1 MSPKAVEYRRRPPR
15 GVSQLGSGPALT
27 RAESLVSAMSCA
39 FTLQQLGRSMIATR
53 MNTKLSS
60 RWLLAAALATAFPA
74 PPLWAQPSTR
84 SETSDVRLPSLG
96 ESAGDDFSVGTERRL
111 GEQIMAEVRRDPA
124 YLDDPLLLDHLQS
137 MWLPLVA
144 AARSRGNVS
153 ADLDSTFAWEAFLVR
168 DRSINAFALPGGYVG
183 VHLGLMAATATRDE
197 LASVLAHE
205 LSHVTQR
212 HIARSIANSSRQSL
226 VGMAAL
232 LLGVLAASRAS
243 SADATQAVIVGSQ
256 AAVVQGQLNF
266 SRDMER
272 EADRIGWGVH
282 QSAGFAPQGMAAMF
296 ERLENAYR
304 LTDSGAFPYLRS
316 HPLTVDRIGEAR
328 ARLEATPAI
337 ASRAPLRPTL
347 DHQLMQARA
356 RVLMDTG
363 VQALRR
369 WQAMEAGTLSGGER
383 LAALYAS
390 ALASLELREP
400 ARAQAALDA
409 AAVLAP
415 KEGDNPRATFAIGAL
430 QAQVW
435 QASGQAPRALAW
447 FEAQRSPTAGPATRP
462 LMLLRAQAAIDVAR
476 VGAAGAVNASLR
488 GSTEALQ
495 TWVAEH
501 KIDATAWSLLAQGA
515 DLLGLKLRSMRADGE
530 AAAAR
535 GDLVGAIDRLRA
547 AQRQARGGSGSG
559 SGSAPDFIEA
569 SIIDAR
575 LRDLTALRRAQL
587 AEARGDKSSDRERE
601 R

>member
-1 MSPKAVEYRRRPPR
+1 
-15 GVSQLGSGPALT
+15 
-27 RAESLVSAMSCA
+27 
-39 FTLQQLGRSMIATR
+39 MIATR
-53 MNTKLSS
+53 MKQKLPS
-60 RWLLAAALATAFPA
+60 RLLLAAALATALPA

-84 SETSDVRLPSLG
+84 SENGGDVRLPSLG

-111 GEQIMAEVRRDPA
+111 GEQIMAEIRRDPA
-124 YLDDPLLLDHLQS
+124 YMDDPLLLDHIQS

-144 AARSRGNVS
+144 AARARGNIS
-153 ADLDSTFAWEAFLVR
+153 ADLDAAFTWEIFLVR
-168 DRSINAFALPGGYVG
+168 DRSINAFALPGGYSG
-183 VHLGLMAATATRDE
+183 VHLGLIAVTATRDE

-212 HIARSIANSSRQSL
+212 HIARSIASSSRQSL

-232 LLGVLAASRAS
+232 LLGVLAASRS
-243 SADATQAVIVGSQ
+243 GSADATQAVIVGSQ

-272 EADRIGWGVH
+272 EADRIGFGVH
-282 QSAGFAPQGMAAMF
+282 QGAGFAPQGMAAMF

-304 LTDSGAFPYLRS
+304 LTDSGSFPYLRS

-328 ARLEATPAI
+328 SRLDAVPA
-337 ASRAPLRPTL
+337 ARAPLRPTL

-363 VQALRR
+363 VQSLRR
-369 WQAMEAGTLSGGER
+369 WQAIDAGAQSGGER
-383 LAALYAS
+383 LAALYGS

-409 AAVLAP
+409 AAVLMP
-415 KEGDNPRATFAIGAL
+415 KESANAPAAFALGSL
-430 QAQVW
+430 QAQIW
-435 QASGQAPRALAW
+435 QASGQASRALAW
-447 FEAQRSPTAGPATRP
+447 FDAQRAPAAGPAARP
-462 LMLLRAQAAIDVAR
+462 LMLLRAQAAIDATR
-476 VGAAGAVNASLR
+476 AGGTAVPPASLR
-488 GSTEALQ
+488 SSTEALQ

-515 DLLGLKLRSMRADGE
+515 DLLGLKLRSMRAEGE

-547 AQRQARGGSGSG
+547 AQRQARSGSAG
-559 SGSAPDFIEA
+559 APDFIEV

-575 LRDLTALRRAQL
+575 LRDLIAMRRAQL
-587 AEARGDKSSDRERE
+587 VEALGERNADREQERE
-601 R
+601 RTR

>member
-1 MSPKAVEYRRRPPR
+1 
-15 GVSQLGSGPALT
+15 
-27 RAESLVSAMSCA
+27 
-39 FTLQQLGRSMIATR
+39 
-53 MNTKLSS
+53 MNTILSS
-60 RWLLAAALATAFPA
+60 RLLLAAALATAFPA

-84 SETSDVRLPSLG
+84 SEAGDVRLPSLG
-96 ESAGDDFSVGTERRL
+96 ESSGDDFTVGTERRL
-111 GEQIMAEVRRDPA
+111 AEQIMAEVRRDPA

-144 AARSRGNVS
+144 AARARGNIS
-153 ADLDSTFAWEAFLVR
+153 ADLESAFAWEAFLVR
-168 DRSINAFALPGGYVG
+168 DRAINAFALPGGYVG

-205 LSHVTQR
+205 LSHVSQR

-232 LLGVLAASRAS
+232 LLGVLAASRAGNS
-243 SADATQAVIVGSQ
+243 SGDATQAVIVGSQ
-256 AAVVQGQLNF
+256 AAMVQGQLNF

-282 QSAGFAPQGMAAMF
+282 QGAGFAPQGMTAMF
-296 ERLENAYR
+296 ERLESAYR
-304 LTDSGAFPYLRS
+304 LTDSGSFPYLRS

-328 ARLEATPAI
+328 ARVDAVPATVA
-337 ASRAPLRPTL
+337 RAVLRPTL

-356 RVLMDTG
+356 RVLMDTS
-363 VQALRR
+363 VQSLRR
-369 WQAMEAGTLSGGER
+369 WQATEAGALTGGER

-400 ARAQAALDA
+400 ARAQAVLDA
-409 AAVLAP
+409 MAASAP
-415 KEGDNPRATFAIGAL
+415 KDNDSPRAAFALGAL
-430 QAQVW
+430 QAQAW

-447 FEAQRSPTAGPATRP
+447 FEAQRTPGSGAASRP

-476 VGAAGAVNASLR
+476 GNAGTANTALR
-488 GSTEALQ
+488 HSTEALQ

-547 AQRQARGGSGSG
+547 AQRQARSGGGG
-559 SGSAPDFIEA
+559 GATPDFIEA

-575 LRDLTALRRAQL
+575 LRALAAQRRALL
-587 AEARGDKSSDRERE
+587 AEARGEKNPDRERD